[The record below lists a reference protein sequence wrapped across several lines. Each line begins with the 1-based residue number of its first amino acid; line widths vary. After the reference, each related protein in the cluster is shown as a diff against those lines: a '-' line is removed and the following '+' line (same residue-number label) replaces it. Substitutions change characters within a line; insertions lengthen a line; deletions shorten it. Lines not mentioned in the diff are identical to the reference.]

1 MNRVVV
7 ITGASS
13 GIGATLARQLGE
25 SGDRIVLAAR
35 REAELR
41 AVASSLKESLVVPAD
56 VTKRDEVDR
65 IRDEAIARFGHVD
78 VWVNNAGRGISK
90 PVLDLTDS
98 DVDQMILINVKS
110 ALYGMQAIVPHFIE
124 RGRGHLLNVS
134 SFLGKAPMATIR
146 SAYSGA
152 KAMLNSLTA
161 NVRMELAQ
169 YPDIHVTLV
178 LPGLVA
184 TDFAKHAIGGT
195 PTGLP
200 PRSPM
205 RWQSVE
211 EAAAAIAAAIDR
223 SAGEVYT
230 NPALHAL
237 AVEYAQDV
245 DAFERR
251 ASSPSVPH

>member
-1 MNRVVV
+1 MSRVVV
-7 ITGASS
+7 ITGASA
-13 GIGATLARQLGE
+13 GIGATLARQLGGR
-25 SGDRIVLAAR
+25 GDRVVLAAR
-35 REAELR
+35 REPELR
-41 AVASSLKESLVVPAD
+41 AVASGLAESLVVPAD
-56 VTKRDEVDR
+56 VTRRDDVDR
-65 IRDEAIARFGHVD
+65 IRDEAIAKFGHVD
-78 VWVNNAGRGISK
+78 VWINNAGRGISK
-90 PVLDLTDS
+90 PVLELADG

-161 NVRMELAQ
+161 NVRMELAR

-195 PTGLP
+195 PAFTSP
-200 PRSPM
+200 PGPM

-211 EAAAAIAAAIDR
+211 EAASAIAGALDR

-237 AVEYAQDV
+237 AVEYVQDV

-251 ASSPSVPH
+251 ASQARRSD